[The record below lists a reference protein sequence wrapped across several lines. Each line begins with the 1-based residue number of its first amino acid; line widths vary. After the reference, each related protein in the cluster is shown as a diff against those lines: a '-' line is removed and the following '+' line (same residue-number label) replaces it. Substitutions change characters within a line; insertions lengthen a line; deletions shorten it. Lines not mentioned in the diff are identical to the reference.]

1 MTAAIEDASPHVLIV
16 DDDRRIRQLLSA
28 YLSDNGFRASTASSA
43 EDAMALLRGLA
54 FDAIVLDIM
63 MPGRS
68 GLDLA
73 GDLRRRRDGVPI
85 VFLSALAEADDRI
98 AGLTAGGDDYLTK
111 PFEPLELL
119 LRLRSVLRRSAQP
132 LDPAV
137 EVRFGP
143 CVFNPARGELRR
155 GDDIVRL
162 TTRERDM
169 LRQFVQRPGQTV
181 SRDMLQQ
188 GPHEEGMR
196 TVDVHINR
204 LRRKIEDDPA
214 NPVYL
219 QTVRGAGYTLHLD

>member
-1 MTAAIEDASPHVLIV
+1 MTAVLEDQSPHILIV
-16 DDDRRIRQLLSA
+16 DDDRRIRQLLGA
-28 YLSDNGFRASTASSA
+28 YLADNGFRTSAASSA
-43 EDAMALLRGLA
+43 EEAVALLRGLA
-54 FDAIVLDIM
+54 FDAIILDIM

-73 GDLRRRRDGVPI
+73 ADLRRRDGVPI
-85 VFLSALAEADDRI
+85 VFLSALAEAEDRI
-98 AGLTAGGDDYLTK
+98 AGLTTGGDDYLTK

-119 LRLRSVLRRSAQP
+119 LRLRSILRRSIQP
-132 LDPAV
+132 ASPAD

-169 LRQFVQRPGQTV
+169 LRQFVQRPGQTL
-181 SRDMLQQ
+181 SRDTLQQ
-188 GPHEEGMR
+188 GAREEGMR
-196 TVDVHINR
+196 SVDVHINR

>member
-1 MTAAIEDASPHVLIV
+1 VSDAPEDLSPHVLIV

-28 YLSDNGFRASTASSA
+28 YLAANGFRTTAAASA
-43 EDAMALLRGLA
+43 EAASAVMRGLA

-73 GDLRRRRDGVPI
+73 AEMRGGNNAVPI
-85 VFLSALAEADDRI
+85 LFLSALAETEDRI
-98 AGLTAGGDDYLTK
+98 TGLSSGGDDYLTK

-119 LRLRSVLRRSAQP
+119 LRLRSILRRSAT
-132 LDPAV
+132 PASSPS
-137 EVRFGP
+137 EVRFGA
-143 CVFNPARGELRR
+143 CNFSPARGELRR
-155 GDDIVRL
+155 GDKIVRL

-169 LRQFVQRPGQTV
+169 LRLFVQRPGQTL
-181 SRDMLQQ
+181 SRGMLQQ
-188 GPHEEGMR
+188 GEREEGAR
-196 TVDVHINR
+196 AVDVHINR